1 LTGDYIYLD
10 HHSTTPCDPR
20 VVQAMLPW
28 WTDRYA
34 NPHSNHRAGSD
45 INADLKAALN
55 SIASCL
61 ETQSDRLVITSGAT
75 ESNNL
80 AITGFCIH
88 PRQRRRKLVTIATE
102 HPSVLD
108 PMRRLAQQGFELKM
122 ARVDCHGRVGLDS
135 LAELVDDETALVSI
149 AWANHEIGTI
159 QPIQT
164 IADLAHSRGAALHT
178 DATQAIG
185 RVPVRISQCGADL
198 VTGSAHKFYGPR
210 GTGLLVVGGS
220 RRRIRIH
227 PLVVGGGQQSGLRS
241 GTMNV
246 PGVMGMQTAL
256 QIATESMESESG
268 RIAQL
273 RDDLWSRLCQFI
285 PGLQLSGP
293 EIGDRQVLSTT
304 NANRLAGNLNFVL
317 PAVEGESLMA
327 AVSDVAMS
335 TGSACSSVNPE
346 PSQVLLAIGLTESA
360 ARRSIRIGV
369 GRFNSPEEIQRA
381 ARRIGDAYHKLVVGG

>member
-1 LTGDYIYLD
+1 LTGDFIYLD
-10 HHSTTPCDPR
+10 HHSTTPCDRR
-20 VVQAMLPW
+20 VVEAMLPW

-34 NPHSNHRAGSD
+34 NPHSNHRAGCD
-45 INADLKAALN
+45 IATDLSAALG
-55 SIASCL
+55 SIASGL
-61 ETQSDRLVITSGAT
+61 DTQADRLVITSGAT

-80 AITGFCIH
+80 AISGFCTH
-88 PRQRRRKLVTIATE
+88 PRQRRRNLVTIATE

-108 PMRRLAQQGFELKM
+108 PMRRLADQGFELRM
-122 ARVDCHGRVGLDS
+122 ARVDSQGRVELDS
-135 LAELVDDETALVSI
+135 LADLVDDDTALVSI

-159 QPIQT
+159 QPIKT
-164 IADLAHSRGAALHT
+164 IADLVHSRGAALHT

-185 RVPVRISQCGADL
+185 RIPVSISQCGADL
-198 VTGSAHKFYGPR
+198 VTGSAHKLYGPR

-220 RRRIRIH
+220 GRRIRIQ
-227 PLVVGGGQQSGLRS
+227 PMMIGGGQQSGLRS

-246 PGVMGMQTAL
+246 PGVMGMQAAL
-256 QIATESMESESG
+256 QIATESMASESN
-268 RIAQL
+268 RIAEL
-273 RDDLWSRLCQFI
+273 RNDLWSRLCQAI

-293 EIGDRQVLSTT
+293 PIHDAG
-304 NANRLAGNLNFVL
+304 RLAGNLNFVL

-335 TGSACSSVNPE
+335 TGSACSSVDPK

-369 GRFNSPEEIQRA
+369 GRFNLPQEIEMA
-381 ARRIGDAYHKLVVGG
+381 AQRIGDAYHKLVAGN

>member
-45 INADLKAALN
+45 INADLKAALS

-80 AITGFCIH
+80 AITGFSTH
-88 PRQRRRKLVTIATE
+88 PRQRRRNLVTIATE

-108 PMRRLAQQGFELKM
+108 PLRRLAQQGFELKI
-122 ARVDCHGRVGLDS
+122 ASIDSQGRVDLDS
-135 LAELVDDETALVSI
+135 LADLVDDETALVSI

-185 RVPVRISQCGADL
+185 RVPVCISQCGADL

-220 RRRIRIH
+220 GRRIRIH

-246 PGVMGMQTAL
+246 PGVMGMQAAL

-268 RIAQL
+268 RITQL
-273 RDDLWSRLCQFI
+273 RDDLWNRLCQSI
-285 PGLQLSGP
+285 PGVELSGP
-293 EIGDRQVLSTT
+293 TIADHRVPCTT
-304 NANRLAGNLNFVL
+304 EPTRLAGNLNFVL

-369 GRFNSPEEIQRA
+369 GRFNLPEEMQRA
-381 ARRIGDAYHKLVVGG
+381 AKRIGDAYRKLVAGD